1 MPPVSQC
8 VKYHWL
14 ILLLI
19 SSSILIQ
26 TNIAKKQPTRTTIKF
41 VMVVERFLQL
51 LDMPL
56 LFKVMRS
63 SNFKNW
69 WIEMI
74 LANHCQEWAYKL
86 VYQIPVPLYFIS
98 FKSNSVNCSRLLL
111 KGFIFS
117 WWSVSVLGLSQFLFS
132 VLLAQLRKMKE
143 QTPESSSYPS
153 NFVQVGIGVMKH

>member
-1 MPPVSQC
+1 MPPECQC
-8 VKYHWL
+8 VKHHWL

-26 TNIAKKQPTRTTIKF
+26 ANIAKKQPTRTTIEF

-56 LFKVMRS
+56 LFKVIRS

-74 LANHCQEWAYKL
+74 LANYCQEWAYKL
-86 VYQIPVPLYFIS
+86 VYQIPLPLCFIS
-98 FKSNSVNCSRLLL
+98 FKLNSVNCSRLLL

-117 WWSVSVLGLSQFLFS
+117 WCLVSVLGCCAVTGLTAENGIKQRMCL
-132 VLLAQLRKMKE
+132 K
-143 QTPESSSYPS
+143 YPR
-153 NFVQVGIGVMKH
+153 

>member
-1 MPPVSQC
+1 MPPECQC
-8 VKYHWL
+8 VKHHWL

-26 TNIAKKQPTRTTIKF
+26 ANIAKKQPTRTTIEF

-56 LFKVMRS
+56 LFKVIRS

-74 LANHCQEWAYKL
+74 LANYCQEWAYKL
-86 VYQIPVPLYFIS
+86 VYQIPLLLCFIS
-98 FKSNSVNCSRLLL
+98 FKLNSVNCSRLLL
-111 KGFIFS
+111 KGFIFPGARS
-117 WWSVSVLGLSQFLFS
+117 QYLLGCCTVTELSAENGIKQRMCL
-132 VLLAQLRKMKE
+132 K
-143 QTPESSSYPS
+143 YPR
-153 NFVQVGIGVMKH
+153 